1 MRVRRNGK
9 FHASYLGRM
18 SMDVVQI
25 EPVRFLPVGPAAK
38 LTTAMEAMRLRK
50 LFEFVGDHFGISVQ
64 VSQTTGVSR
73 SVAVSGRCSKPTFEH
88 TAQRLP
94 IKAAADCRAFDI

>member
-25 EPVRFLPVGPAAK
+25 EPVRFCRLERQPSLRLRRK
-38 LTTAMEAMRLRK
+38 RMRLRK
-50 LFEFVGDHFGISVQ
+50 LLEFVGDRFGISVQ
-64 VSQTTGVSR
+64 VSQTTGVS
-73 SVAVSGRCSKPTFEH
+73 
-88 TAQRLP
+88 
-94 IKAAADCRAFDI
+94 